1 MTPPKDEPNTA
12 DTAPDRLLQRYRE
25 ANALDEERPAP
36 GLRDAV
42 LAQARAQANQNT
54 HHITFGQRPATAA
67 NDRTWTLRAL
77 GTLAVLGLVGLL
89 VLQFDQGTSE
99 EREIAFGAPPSPSA
113 PSAARAPAPADIAS
127 APAPAAPPLVPRARA
142 PETSTESAPT
152 RPAPVVPQ
160 RAESAVNP
168 TPDLNEA
175 VPAPIKAPSDQLESR
190 TPEPSADRSTTDA
203 AAARSRAAPAP
214 MTSQQPPASSAE
226 AARPASQAAPESLPL
241 PALLRAAQAGDLA
254 TAREAIARGDDLN
267 ATNAD
272 GRTALMTAA
281 TRGDLALVRLLLDA
295 GAETTRTDANGLTAA
310 DLARQGGHDQVL
322 ELL

>member
-1 MTPPKDEPNTA
+1 MTLPNDEPNTA
-12 DTAPDRLLQRYRE
+12 GAAPDRLLQRYRE

-54 HHITFGQRPATAA
+54 RPITFAQRPTAAA

-89 VLQFDQGTSE
+89 VLQFDQGTSD

-127 APAPAAPPLVPRARA
+127 APATAEPPPVPRTPA
-142 PETSTESAPT
+142 PETRTEAAPA
-152 RPAPVVPQ
+152 RPAPVGPP
-160 RAESAVNP
+160 RSESALKP

-175 VPAPIKAPSDQLESR
+175 APAPIEAPADRLESR
-190 TPEPSADRSTTDA
+190 APEPSADFSAPDA
-203 AAARSRAAPAP
+203 AASRSRAAPAP
-214 MTSQQPPASSAE
+214 MTAQPPPAHSAE
-226 AARPASQAAPESLPL
+226 AARPAWQAAPESLPL
-241 PALLRAAQAGDLA
+241 PALLRAAQSGDLA
-254 TAREAIARGDDLN
+254 SAREAIARGDDLN

-281 TRGDLALVRLLLDA
+281 ARGDLALVRLLLDA
-295 GAETTRTDANGLTAA
+295 GADTARTDPNGLTAA
-310 DLARQGGHDQVL
+310 DLARQAGHGQVL
-322 ELL
+322 DLL